1 MSEEEVLVAEI
12 TVAATSY
19 KKGSRTKGGEWH
31 KYSIKSDQ
39 EDWYETFDN
48 DVAWEG
54 AFAWSAIS
62 NGDELVLR
70 YIVREK
76 NGYVNNII
84 QSIEDPATW
93 GEGGEDDP
101 GPPEITSDDTA
112 FGGSGK
118 PQPEWG
124 LEFEA
129 PTGNPNKASKATAK
143 PTAEKPAKPKKPA
156 KAAKKPAKAEKPA
169 KAAKPV
175 EKDPV
180 IDESAPPMARCMG
193 EALDLL
199 RAIQGSLPEEV
210 KFSSDALL
218 AATVQLT
225 VALYEKE
232 S

>member
-1 MSEEEVLVAEI
+1 MSEEEVLVVKI
-12 TVAATSY
+12 TVAATAY
-19 KKGSRTKGGEWH
+19 KDGERSKGGKWH
-31 KYSIKSDQ
+31 KYSFKGDDG
-39 EDWYETFDN
+39 EWYETFDN

-54 AFAWSAIS
+54 ALPWNEIS

-76 NGYVNNII
+76 NNYVNNII
-84 QSIEDPATW
+84 QEILDPETWNEKDEDQ
-93 GEGGEDDP
+93 
-101 GPPEITSDDTA
+101 GPPEITSDDIA

-118 PQPEWG
+118 PQPKWG

-129 PTGNPNKASKATAK
+129 PTGNPNKASKPTAQ
-143 PTAEKPAKPKKPA
+143 PAAESPAEKPAKPKKPA
-156 KAAKKPAKAEKPA
+156 KAAKKPA